1 MGIVESAI
9 LINRPLCRPIEITES
24 LRDRTVESG
33 ESIGN
38 RDTLNSEFKRPGSVD
53 PRPQQGDSMGFHLSS
68 AVSRSLALV
77 AADLDGPVDVNE
89 LLHLICLAAID
100 AVPGA
105 DYAGIT
111 LADRHGRMETTAATQ
126 ALVHKVDALQY
137 EFKQGPCVDAVHG
150 RWQAR
155 SDDLRVDARWPKYG
169 PLAADLG
176 IVSQLGI
183 ELFDEPGLIAGLN
196 LYASTVAA
204 FDDDTVEAAMLFA
217 IQATHTLGRVMTQKQ
232 LTDAMTASTT
242 IGRATGVVME
252 RFQLSPDRAF
262 ELLTRVSRIHDVTLE
277 VLAGQILDEVTNPL
291 THSTDERA
299 G

>member
-1 MGIVESAI
+1 MVS
-9 LINRPLCRPIEITES
+9 
-24 LRDRTVESG
+24 
-33 ESIGN
+33 
-38 RDTLNSEFKRPGSVD
+38 
-53 PRPQQGDSMGFHLSS
+53 HLSS
-68 AVSRSLALV
+68 PLSRSMAT
-77 AADLDGPVDVNE
+77 AAGSLDGPIDVNE

-100 AVPGA
+100 NVRGA

-111 LADRHGRMETTAATQ
+111 LADRHGKLETPAATHP
-126 ALVHKVDALQY
+126 LVHQVDALQY
-137 EFKQGPCVDAVHG
+137 QYRQGPCVDAVQG

-155 SDDLRVDARWPKYG
+155 SDNLRVDIRWPEYG

-196 LYASTVAA
+196 LYSSTAGA

-232 LTDAMTASTT
+232 LTDAMTTSTT
-242 IGRATGVVME
+242 IGRATGVVMHQ
-252 RFQLSPDRAF
+252 FQLTADRAF

-277 VLAGQILDEVTNPL
+277 ALADQILDEVTNPP
-291 THSTDERA
+291 TQTDDRPTESLPLLKVA